1 MGCGFEGLVVSEDEP
16 PKPLDVVPVR
26 CLDRVAAAAYL
37 GIGRTLLAQIG
48 PPPIR
53 LGRRRV
59 YDRVD
64 LDRWLDNHKSRGRA
78 IKEELWPEKKDS
90 TGDKIHRT
98 GGSKPSSQTDAEYVK
113 ALGLKS

>member
-1 MGCGFEGLVVSEDEP
+1 MRPYHL
-16 PKPLDVVPVR
+16 PVR
-26 CLDRVAAAAYL
+26 CLDNGSRHLSRHRQNPAGAN
-37 GIGRTLLAQIG
+37 R

-90 TGDKIHRT
+90 TEGKTAVLVGQDRPRRRT
-98 GGSKPSSQTDAEYVK
+98 PGMEKYSA
-113 ALGLKS
+113 

>member
-1 MGCGFEGLVVSEDEP
+1 MREDAP

-37 GIGRTLLAQIG
+37 GIGKTLLARIG

-64 LDRWLDNHKSRGRA
+64 LDRWLDDHKSRGRA

-90 TGDKIHRT
+90 TEGKTRPI
-98 GGSKPSSQTDAEYVK
+98 GGSMSYSQTDAVYAKV
-113 ALGLKS
+113 LGLQS